1 MKKHKG
7 KILDQPAQSTPLWM
21 LLVVIVSILPV
32 IAWPWYM
39 LRYGLQEHG
48 GQTAFLAIAFPIYI
62 VLCGYL
68 AYKCFQYRKEV
79 TYILIA
85 IMWLSYAAALFL

>member
-1 MKKHKG
+1 MKKHRG
-7 KILDQPAQSTPLWM
+7 KELEQTTQRAPLWI
-21 LLVVIVSILPV
+21 LLAVIASILPV

-39 LRYGLQEHG
+39 LQYGLNEHG

-68 AYKCFQYRKEV
+68 AYKCFLYRKEV
-79 TYILIA
+79 TYILLG
-85 IMWLSYAAALFL
+85 IMWLSYVAALFL